1 MNKYDFLSIMQQ
13 RLVGLPSQEV
23 EERLCFYSEMIDDRI
38 EEGVTEEEAVAALGS
53 TDEVAQQILA
63 DIPLVKV
70 IKESVRS
77 KRRLTALEIILL
89 ILGFPVWLPL
99 LLSAVAVVFSVY
111 AALWAVIISLW
122 TVFVSL
128 VGCAVGGLIGGIV
141 ILATACPLVGMAL
154 VAVGLVCVGLSI
166 LSFFGCR
173 AATQGA
179 IWFWKKMALW
189 IKGCFVRKGAA

>member
-38 EEGVTEEEAVAALGS
+38 EEGVAEEEAVAALGS

-63 DIPLVKV
+63 DIPLAKV

-111 AALWAVIISLW
+111 AALWAVIICLW
-122 TVFVSL
+122 AVFVSL

-141 ILATACPLVGMAL
+141 ILVTGRPLAGMAL
-154 VAVGLVCVGLSI
+154 VSAGLVCTGL
-166 LSFFGCR
+166 
-173 AATQGA
+173 
-179 IWFWKKMALW
+179 
-189 IKGCFVRKGAA
+189 

>member
-1 MNKYDFLSIMQQ
+1 MNKCDFLLILQQ
-13 RLVGLPSQEV
+13 RLAGLPSKEM
-23 EERLCFYSEMIDDRI
+23 EERLRFYGEMIDDRI

-122 TVFVSL
+122 AVFVSL
-128 VGCAVGGLIGGIV
+128 VGCAVGGLIGGAV
-141 ILATACPLVGMAL
+141 ILATDRPLVGMAL
-154 VAVGLVCVGLSI
+154 IAVGLICVGLSI
-166 LSFFGCR
+166 LFFFGCR

-179 IWFWKKMALW
+179 IWLGKKMALW

>member
-23 EERLCFYSEMIDDRI
+23 EERLCFYREMIDDRI
-38 EEGVTEEEAVAALGS
+38 EEGVAEEEAVAALGS

-63 DIPLVKV
+63 DIPLAKV

-89 ILGFPVWLPL
+89 ILGFPVWFPL

-111 AALWAVIISLW
+111 AALWAVIICLW
-122 TVFVSL
+122 AVFVSL

-141 ILATACPLVGMAL
+141 ILVTGRPLAGMAL
-154 VAVGLVCVGLSI
+154 VSAGLVCTGLSI

-173 AATQGA
+173 AATRGA
-179 IWFWKKMALW
+179 VWLGKKMALW
-189 IKGCFVRKGAA
+189 MKGCFVRKGVA

>member
-1 MNKYDFLSIMQQ
+1 MNKCDFLLILQQ
-13 RLVGLPSQEV
+13 RLAGLPSKEM
-23 EERLCFYSEMIDDRI
+23 EERLRFYSEMIDDRI

-122 TVFVSL
+122 AVFVSL
-128 VGCAVGGLIGGIV
+128 VGCAVGGLIGGAV
-141 ILATACPLVGMAL
+141 ILATGRPLVGVAL
-154 VAVGLVCVGLSI
+154 IAVGLICVGLSI

-179 IWFWKKMALW
+179 IWLGKKMALW

>member
-1 MNKYDFLSIMQQ
+1 MNKCDFLLILQQ
-13 RLVGLPSQEV
+13 RLAGLPSEEM
-23 EERLCFYSEMIDDRI
+23 EERLRFYGEMIDDRI

-122 TVFVSL
+122 AVFVSL

-141 ILATACPLVGMAL
+141 ILATARPLVGMAL

-179 IWFWKKMALW
+179 IWFGKKMALW

>member
-1 MNKYDFLSIMQQ
+1 MNKCDFLLILQQ
-13 RLVGLPSQEV
+13 RLAGLPSKEM
-23 EERLCFYSEMIDDRI
+23 EERLRFYGEMIDDRI

-89 ILGFPVWLPL
+89 ILGFPVWFPL

-111 AALWAVIISLW
+111 AALWALIISLW
-122 TVFVSL
+122 AVFVSL
-128 VGCAVGGLIGGIV
+128 VGCAVGGLIGGAV
-141 ILATACPLVGMAL
+141 ILVTGRPLVGMAL
-154 VAVGLVCVGLSI
+154 IAVGLICVGLSI
-166 LSFFGCR
+166 LSYFGCR
-173 AATQGA
+173 AATQGV
-179 IWFWKKMALW
+179 IWLGKKMALW